1 MIPTNY
7 LIIGSGV
14 AGLTLA
20 IKIADRFP
28 DSEVT
33 IVTKSSEDESNTKY
47 AQGGIAIVTDKTE
60 DSYQKHIDDTL
71 ICGDGLCDV
80 EVVKMVVT
88 EGPKRLKELIE
99 WGAKF
104 DKNAKGNFDLGKEG
118 GHSQNRV
125 IHHKDQ
131 TGHEIERAILKQ
143 VHQKENI
150 KVLDHHFA
158 LDLITENNCCLGA
171 FVLNQK
177 TNEIIA
183 FQSDFTVLAT
193 GGIGH
198 LYGHTTNPIIATGD
212 GIAMASRANAAI
224 KDMEFI
230 QFHPTALYD
239 DSIGSKFL
247 ISEAV
252 RGFGA
257 YLRTK
262 TGVRF
267 MLDYDERG
275 ELASRDIVSQS
286 IDLELKKTGDDCVY
300 LDCTHLDLDAF
311 IKHFPMIYERCK
323 SVGIDIANDW
333 IPVVPAQ
340 HYLCGGIV
348 VDRNGKTSVENLF
361 ACGECSQTGLHG
373 ANRLASNSLLEAL
386 VYSDKIYGYLSNGNL
401 NGNGNGNDN
410 SNDNGNGNS
419 NINGN
424 DKGNSNINGNSK
436 EREFVVPE
444 WESGIKAKID
454 LGYIANMKSELQLLM
469 RRSAG
474 IVRYDTDLLEAK
486 VQLEQWQNELGEISK
501 NHQTNTAAYELRN
514 MVAIGILIVR
524 QSMERNENRGGFMKF
539 KSCEIEE
546 YTI

>member
-1 MIPTNY
+1 MITTNY

-14 AGLTLA
+14 AGLTFA

-28 DSEVT
+28 DRKVT
-33 IVTKSSEDESNTKY
+33 IVTKSNADESNTKY
-47 AQGGIAIVTDKTE
+47 AQGGIAIVTDETE
-60 DSYQKHIDDTL
+60 DSYQKHIEDTL

-88 EGPKRLKELIE
+88 EGPKRLKELIA

-104 DKNAKGNFDLGKEG
+104 DKTAKGNFDLGKEG

-125 IHHKDQ
+125 VHHKDQ
-131 TGHEIERAILKQ
+131 TGHEIERAILDQ
-143 VHQKENI
+143 VHQKGNI
-150 KVLDHHFA
+150 TVLDHHFA
-158 LDLITENNCCLGA
+158 LDLITEDNQCLGA

-177 TNEIIA
+177 TNEIIT
-183 FQSDFTVLAT
+183 FQSDFTLLAT

-212 GIAMASRANAAI
+212 GIAMAFRANATI

-239 DSIGSKFL
+239 TSIGSKFL

-262 TGVRF
+262 NGNRF
-267 MLDYDERG
+267 MLDYDKRA

-286 IDLELKKTGDDCVY
+286 IDLELKKSGDECVY
-300 LDCTHLDLDAF
+300 LDCTHLDLEPF
-311 IKHFPMIYERCK
+311 TKHFPMIYERCK
-323 SVGIDIANDW
+323 SIGIDIEKDW

-340 HYLCGGIV
+340 HYLCGGIT
-348 VDRNGKTSVENLF
+348 VDKNGKTSIENLF
-361 ACGECSQTGLHG
+361 ACGECSRTGLHG

-386 VYSDKIYGYLSNGNL
+386 VYSDKIYNYLANGFNGN
-401 NGNGNGNDN
+401 NN
-410 SNDNGNGNS
+410 SNVNNS
-419 NINGN
+419 DYVI
-424 DKGNSNINGNSK
+424 
-436 EREFVVPE
+436 PE
-444 WESGIKAKID
+444 WKLVEKNTVSSH
-454 LGYIANMKSELQLLM
+454 YIAEMKAQLQLLM

-474 IVRYDTDLLEAK
+474 IVRFDTDLRKAK
-486 VQLEQWQNELGEISK
+486 AQLMQWQDELETISK
-501 NHQTNTAAYELRN
+501 NNPISTELYELYN
-514 MVAIGILIVR
+514 MITIGNLIV
-524 QSMERNENRGGFMKF
+524 QHSIERNENCGGFVKF
-539 KSCEIEE
+539 TPS
-546 YTI
+546 YN

>member
-1 MIPTNY
+1 MITTNY

-14 AGLTLA
+14 AGLTFA

-28 DSEVT
+28 DKKVT
-33 IVTKSSEDESNTKY
+33 IVTKSNADESNTKY
-47 AQGGIAIVTDKTE
+47 AQGGIAIVTDETE
-60 DSYQKHIDDTL
+60 DSYQKHIEDTL

-88 EGPKRLKELIE
+88 EGPKRLKELIA

-104 DKNAKGNFDLGKEG
+104 DKTAKGNFDLGKEG

-125 IHHKDQ
+125 VHHKDQ
-131 TGHEIERAILKQ
+131 TGHEIERAILDQ
-143 VHQKENI
+143 VHQKGNI
-150 KVLDHHFA
+150 TVLDHHFA
-158 LDLITENNCCLGA
+158 LDLITEDNQCMGA

-177 TNEIIA
+177 TNEIIT
-183 FQSDFTVLAT
+183 FQSDFTLLAT

-212 GIAMASRANAAI
+212 GIAIAFRANATI

-239 DSIGSKFL
+239 TSIGSKFL

-262 TGVRF
+262 NGTRF
-267 MLDYDERG
+267 MLDYDNRA
-275 ELASRDIVSQS
+275 ELASRDVVSQS
-286 IDLELKKTGDDCVY
+286 IDLELKKSGDECVY

-311 IKHFPMIYERCK
+311 IKHFPMIYQRCK
-323 SVGIDIANDW
+323 SIGIDITKDW

-348 VDRNGKTSVENLF
+348 VDKNGKTAMDNLF

-386 VYSDKIYGYLSNGNL
+386 VYSDKIYNYLADITFEKKDLNPILSHWELVENPKISSNY
-401 NGNGNGNDN
+401 
-410 SNDNGNGNS
+410 
-419 NINGN
+419 I
-424 DKGNSNINGNSK
+424 
-436 EREFVVPE
+436 
-444 WESGIKAKID
+444 AKIKT
-454 LGYIANMKSELQLLM
+454 GLQLLM
-469 RRSAG
+469 RQNAG
-474 IVRYDTDLLEAK
+474 IVRYDTDLRKAK
-486 VQLEQWQNELGEISK
+486 EQLMQWQDELKTISK
-501 NHQTNTAAYELRN
+501 NTQISTEFYELYN
-514 MVAIGILIVR
+514 MITIGNLIVQ
-524 QSMERNENRGGFMKF
+524 QSIERNENHGNF
-539 KSCEIEE
+539 KKYDSL
-546 YTI
+546 